1 MCEQREAMTTMG
13 VLENHAD
20 LMRLALKL
28 MTVLGSV
35 ISTLA
40 AENAVLKAL

>member
-1 MCEQREAMTTMG
+1 MATMG
-13 VLENHAD
+13 VLKNNAD
-20 LMRLALKL
+20 LMELSFKL